1 MLVEESCWPL
11 TTASWSPRGR
21 TVAFG
26 RFVPQSIEPDQAVER
41 GRFEVV
47 LQNGL
52 ERKEVVWTSSSF
64 ELDARDASV
73 VPAPCLLLEPRR
85 FLPGDPR
92 SGTHACDSDRQRE
105 CEEPTASPGPC
116 HSSGVVSR
124 RLEARVHPL
133 RKRLPESRGHRTAGS
148 KLRFCPPGRRAQGGH
163 DPPPQAIGPVTAR
176 PFWSNDGRSI
186 LAVVERATSRSP
198 ELELARCVVNTT
210 EVIRL
215 LSLVPEPVRRT
226 AVVRGV
232 AIDFDREAERC
243 FFSVELDGRDS
254 DVAWSVPRNHETHKR
269 FNPVDISQRVEA
281 LAVSPDGRL
290 LAVRFGT
297 PGGLSPPAVYDTE
310 TEQTTLLVPDGT
322 ARSQWL
328 SVLAGTAERLL
339 LAGLPPAVADGR
351 AAQRPT
357 LLPLP
362 GEIAAHDM
370 VSPRL
375 IRIAKFGSSVCSSP
389 GGGPDAAGHRAGDS
403 SDVEARLFF
412 NYLLGDFP
420 AAADDLETLD
430 SHISDLD
437 HRLSLLSLR
446 AQILW
451 WKGQKDEAREVIGYL
466 VSNAGAHTLRI
477 EETPLGPVVTT
488 DVSPGQSWAR
498 YLAMRAD
505 TKPELQAQSG
515 RDPAGEFAGLNPPDP
530 FDLLEIPGIERG
542 GARFPLGPAVPGQA
556 GEPAAPPNGPAIGPG
571 RPFDPR
577 F

>member
-1 MLVEESCWPL
+1 MDKLPRWSRNRAGRSRRRRGARAEERSHSAGSCRSQSSRIKLSSAVDLRWCFR
-11 TTASWSPRGR
+11 TDSTGR
-21 TVAFG
+21 RWFG
-26 RFVPQSIEPDQAVER
+26 LRPD
-41 GRFEVV
+41 
-47 LQNGL
+47 
-52 ERKEVVWTSSSF
+52 F
-64 ELDARDASV
+64 ELDAQTQASFPHLV
-73 VPAPCLLLEPRR
+73 CSWSPDGFYLAIPVPGRTPAIVIVNANAKSQLHLLDHAT
-85 FLPGDPR
+85 LP
-92 SGTHACDSDRQRE
+92 AW
-105 CEEPTASPGPC
+105 SPD
-116 HSSGVVSR
+116 
-124 RLEARVHPL
+124 
-133 RKRLPESRGHRTAGS
+133 GS
-148 KLRFCPPGRRAQGGH
+148 KLAFIRCENGYQSLEVIGRRGQSFGSARQVVAPEGGH

-290 LAVRFGT
+290 LAVRFGA
-297 PGGLSPPAVYDTE
+297 PGGLSPPAVYDTD

-362 GEIAAHDM
+362 GEIAA
-370 VSPRL
+370 PRYGEPPTDPNRQ
-375 IRIAKFGSSVCSSP
+375 IRVVG
-389 GGGPDAAGHRAGDS
+389 
-403 SDVEARLFF
+403 
-412 NYLLGDFP
+412 LL
-420 AAADDLETLD
+420 
-430 SHISDLD
+430 
-437 HRLSLLSLR
+437 
-446 AQILW
+446 
-451 WKGQKDEAREVIGYL
+451 
-466 VSNAGAHTLRI
+466 
-477 EETPLGPVVTT
+477 
-488 DVSPGQSWAR
+488 QSWR
-498 YLAMRAD
+498 
-505 TKPELQAQSG
+505 
-515 RDPAGEFAGLNPPDP
+515 
-530 FDLLEIPGIERG
+530 
-542 GARFPLGPAVPGQA
+542 
-556 GEPAAPPNGPAIGPG
+556 GPG
-571 RPFDPR
+571 RRGTSRRGFI
-577 F
+577 

>member
-1 MLVEESCWPL
+1 MLAAHDGVVE
-11 TTASWSPRGR
+11 PRGR

-52 ERKEVVWTSSSF
+52 DRKEVVWTSSNI
-64 ELDARDASV
+64 ELDAQTQASFPHLV
-73 VPAPCLLLEPRR
+73 C
-85 FLPGDPR
+85 
-92 SGTHACDSDRQRE
+92 SW
-105 CEEPTASPGPC
+105 SPDGFYLAIP
-116 HSSGVVSR
+116 V
-124 RLEARVHPL
+124 
-133 RKRLPESRGHRTAGS
+133 
-148 KLRFCPPGRRAQGGH
+148 PGRTPAIVIVNANAKSQLHLLDHATLPAWSPDGSNLAFIRRENGYQSLEVIGRRGQSFGSARQVVAPQGGH

-290 LAVRFGT
+290 LAVRFGA
-297 PGGLSPPAVYDTE
+297 PGGLSPPAVYDTD

-322 ARSQWL
+322 ARSHWL

-362 GEIAAHDM
+362 GEIAAHDV

-403 SDVEARLFF
+403 SAVEARLFF
-412 NYLLGDFP
+412 NYLLGDFL

-430 SHISDLD
+430 SHVSNLD

-466 VSNAGAHTLRI
+466 VSNAGSHTLRI

-505 TKPELQAQSG
+505 TKPEQQAQSG

-542 GARFPLGPAVPGQA
+542 GARFPLGPAVPGHA
-556 GEPAAPPNGPAIGPG
+556 DEPAAPPNGPAVGPG